1 MEKERKLYD
10 AFVDI
15 MLEKIESGEISP
27 KELEI
32 TMNFLKNNNIQA
44 SVKHNGL
51 SALVKSAADLPFEE
65 EEELPLRRV
74 K

>member
-1 MEKERKLYD
+1 MCNYKSCNSKAQKAQAEALK
-10 AFVDI
+10 A
-15 MLEKIESGEISP
+15 LEENTGTTGVSKTTSSLSDNTST
-27 KELEI
+27 KR
-32 TMNFLKNNNIQA
+32 
-44 SVKHNGL
+44 NGL